1 MRKII
6 CDRCGADISKEREYG
21 FIWLNTR
28 DYNVDVSMDEFM
40 ESEWSG
46 MDFCED
52 CMAKIEEFILSEPA
66 TPTEAPKEEPE
77 TVEPEAEPEAETEG
91 EAETAAPAKAK
102 TVKPK
107 ELDTNKIK
115 ALYKA
120 GWGYRAIADELR
132 SNVSAIGRV
141 IRLAKEEGTI

>member
-6 CDRCGADISKEREYG
+6 CDRCGADISKESEYG
-21 FIWLNTR
+21 FIWMGTR
-28 DYNVDVSMDEFM
+28 DYNEEVSMDEFM

-52 CMAKIEEFILSEPA
+52 CMAKIEEFILSQPA
-66 TPTEAPKEEPE
+66 TPTEAPKEEPKA
-77 TVEPEAEPEAETEG
+77 TEPEAEPEE
-91 EAETAAPAKAK
+91 EAEPAAPEKAK

-107 ELDTNKIK
+107 ELDTGKII

-120 GWGYRAIADELR
+120 GWSYKAIADELR

>member
-6 CDRCGADISKEREYG
+6 CDRCGADISKESEYG
-21 FIWLNTR
+21 FIWLSTR
-28 DYNVDVSMDEFM
+28 DYNEDVSMDEFM

-52 CMAKIEEFILSEPA
+52 CMAKIEEFILSQPA
-66 TPTEAPKEEPE
+66 TPTEAPKEEPKA
-77 TVEPEAEPEAETEG
+77 TEPEAEPEEDA
-91 EAETAAPAKAK
+91 EAEPAAPAKAK

-107 ELDTNKIK
+107 ELDTGKIT

-120 GWGYRAIADELR
+120 GWSYKAIADELR